1 MNNCEEFNLELFSS
15 QLHAFDATIEQLESS
30 NASASM
36 AMAWGCDENEN
47 DSSQSNEAV
56 DRLLAA
62 SNLALKKSSQ
72 LSSSSS
78 SSSSSSMSFVKPT
91 HKYSATPRR
100 TIYTLPF
107 QNSSQHNRN
116 HSNRLASNSHTRHP
130 CECDSCIDGPPPS
143 LKDYNDRPMQ
153 HKSDLNLQDEINNST
168 QKNLESSQAMK
179 ALNLAMKQMRLELEE
194 VKKENRRL
202 LESAQDSTN
211 EIAVLN
217 KNLESAMRVNKEMK
231 MSLNEYEIGATQS
244 MLRSAKEFFVKTQVG
259 GARGAPSSPSSPSPP
274 LSPLASTLEVE
285 WDKE

>member
-1 MNNCEEFNLELFSS
+1 M
-15 QLHAFDATIEQLESS
+15 
-30 NASASM
+30 
-36 AMAWGCDENEN
+36 
-47 DSSQSNEAV
+47 
-56 DRLLAA
+56 
-62 SNLALKKSSQ
+62 
-72 LSSSSS
+72 
-78 SSSSSSMSFVKPT
+78 
-91 HKYSATPRR
+91 
-100 TIYTLPF
+100 
-107 QNSSQHNRN
+107 
-116 HSNRLASNSHTRHP
+116 
-130 CECDSCIDGPPPS
+130 
-143 LKDYNDRPMQ
+143 KDYNDRPMQ

-259 GARGAPSSPSSPSPP
+259 GARGAPSSPSSP

>member
-1 MNNCEEFNLELFSS
+1 
-15 QLHAFDATIEQLESS
+15 
-30 NASASM
+30 
-36 AMAWGCDENEN
+36 
-47 DSSQSNEAV
+47 
-56 DRLLAA
+56 
-62 SNLALKKSSQ
+62 
-72 LSSSSS
+72 
-78 SSSSSSMSFVKPT
+78 
-91 HKYSATPRR
+91 
-100 TIYTLPF
+100 
-107 QNSSQHNRN
+107 
-116 HSNRLASNSHTRHP
+116 
-130 CECDSCIDGPPPS
+130 
-143 LKDYNDRPMQ
+143 MQ
-153 HKSDLNLQDEINNST
+153 HKSNLNLQDEINNST